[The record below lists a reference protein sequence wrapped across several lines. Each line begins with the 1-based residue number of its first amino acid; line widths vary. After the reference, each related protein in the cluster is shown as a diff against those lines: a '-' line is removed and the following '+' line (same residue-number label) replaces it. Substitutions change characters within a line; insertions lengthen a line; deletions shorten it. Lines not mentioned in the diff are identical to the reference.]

1 MGAIG
6 RESWYLGKLA
16 WGLMAG
22 CAAES
27 WGLEQPGFGNCRASL
42 LSKSAPGS
50 GLLTPKSGRHHA
62 LPSLRAL
69 PVSVKTDKEPK

>member
-1 MGAIG
+1 MGSDWS
-6 RESWYLGKLA
+6 RVLVGKLG
-16 WGLMAG
+16 WGLTAG